1 MPASNSASQL
11 PPAAIAACFDEIAAE
26 SFAEIGG
33 EGRMAAAATG
43 RGIGRVAHLPTG
55 ADDATE
61 PFDVVY
67 AASLLGNPAELGGAI
82 RLARRRLVL
91 DVPLIGWRDVL
102 MGDFGVIGGLL
113 FGATCRS
120 SNRFSQGALRKLLN
134 REQAVFE
141 PIRIIRGDAG
151 TATIVADKRRIG
163 HMVVI
168 CAPTSGGKSTI
179 ARRLVDDTDFRKTL
193 GVEEANWEV
202 LKAEDFFERPAGSLE
217 HVIVMYNL
225 LRRLNKD
232 IAPGADD
239 PLPLIFDEAER
250 LTIVTL
256 ITPPGRLRE
265 QFQRSEMPDHN
276 RRYSEK
282 ILRLQKAYQRDDF
295 LGDWYR
301 AWFSYQETLPPGR
314 AVTWMIAFGPD
325 GERLTGIADW
335 RAVVATYFGA
345 AA

>member
-1 MPASNSASQL
+1 MPASNSVSQL
-11 PPAAIAACFDEIAAE
+11 PTAAIAACFDEIAAE

-33 EGRMAAAATG
+33 EGRMAAAAAG

-61 PFDVVY
+61 PFDVVC
-67 AASLLGNPAELGGAI
+67 AANLLGNPAELGGAI

-113 FGATCRS
+113 FGAPCRS
-120 SNRFSQGALRKLLN
+120 RDGRRFSEGALRKLLN
-134 REQAVFE
+134 GEQAVFE
-141 PIRIIRGDAG
+141 PIRSIRGDVG
-151 TATIVADKRRIG
+151 TATIIADKRRIG

-179 ARRLVDDTDFRKTL
+179 AQRILDDAGFRASL
-193 GVEEANWEV
+193 GLEEANWEV
-202 LKAEDFFERPAGSLE
+202 LKAEDFFARSAGNLD

-232 IAPGADD
+232 IAPGVDD
-239 PLPLIFDEAER
+239 PLPLLFEEAAK

-256 ITPPGRLRE
+256 ITPPARLRE

-301 AWFSYQETLPPGR
+301 AWFSYQETMPPGR

-325 GERLTGIADW
+325 GERLSNIA
-335 RAVVATYFGA
+335 G
-345 AA
+345 